1 MNSNTQRGTVLS
13 NSIFSTSIDFDTDGK
28 QFGHIK
34 IPHSRD
40 EAGWGDL
47 LIPIISI
54 KNGVGPSVLLI
65 GGNHGDEWEGQIA
78 LRKLAYQLDAGAV
91 RGHII
96 VVPSLNLPATL
107 NNSRCSPIDGKNMN
121 RIFPGNPRGTITE
134 KIASFITDE
143 LVQRVDCAVD
153 LHAAGRNLGFKFCTM
168 MHRYESAELSKATL
182 ELSKA
187 FAVPISLVFDAE
199 PDREGMLD
207 TVVEDLGKPFIS
219 AELGSSGT
227 ATPESVAITERGIN
241 NVLIHLDII
250 DGQMQPCPEGTEIMA
265 VPDNGFTVARD
276 HGIFESFVELGD
288 AVEAGQ
294 AVGQIH
300 SVQRP
305 DRQPIVHKSPGAGMV
320 ICRRT
325 TGLTTDGD
333 YLLAVAQPIDP
344 GF

>member
-1 MNSNTQRGTVLS
+1 MCSKKQNG
-13 NSIFSTSIDFDTDGK
+13 SIFSASVDLDANGK

-54 KNGVGPSVLLI
+54 KNGTGPSILFI

-78 LRKLAYQLDAGAV
+78 LRKLAHELKADNIH
-91 RGHII
+91 GHII
-96 VVPSLNLPATL
+96 IVPSLNLPATL

-134 KIASFITDE
+134 KIASFIADE
-143 LVQRVDCAVD
+143 LIQHADCVVD
-153 LHAAGRNLGFKFCTM
+153 LHAAGRNLGFKYCTM
-168 MHRYESAELSKATL
+168 MHRYESAELSRATL

-187 FAVPISLVFDAE
+187 FAVPVSLVFDTE
-199 PDREGMLD
+199 PDRDGMLD
-207 TVVEDLGKPFIS
+207 TLVEDLGKPFVS

-227 ATPESVAITERGIN
+227 ATPESVAITERGIR
-241 NVLIHLDII
+241 NVLIHTGII
-250 DGQMQPCPEGTEIMA
+250 DGTIQPCPEGTTVMA
-265 VPDNGFTVARD
+265 VPSNGFSVAED
-276 HGIFESFVELGD
+276 HGIFEPFVEIND
-288 AVEAGQ
+288 VIEPGQ
-294 AVGQIH
+294 AIGQIH

-305 DRQPIVHKSPGAGMV
+305 DRQPIVHNCPGSGVV

-344 GF
+344 KF